1 MLEWTHHDKLPIYFA
16 KSAASPFGEF
26 RIFYDDI
33 MYWNNFSNLP
43 PTQDLD
49 WLKEVAQS
57 IHNEFTS
64 NQEATPKTG

>member
-1 MLEWTHHDKLPIYFA
+1 MKLEWTHHDKLPMYFA

-33 MYWNNFSNLP
+33 MYWDTFSNLT

-49 WLKEVAQS
+49 RIKEVAQS
-57 IHNEFTS
+57 IHDEVPFK
-64 NQEATPKTG
+64 QETT

>member
-1 MLEWTHHDKLPIYFA
+1 MLEWTHHDKLPMYFA

-33 MYWNNFSNLP
+33 MYWDTFSNLT

-49 WLKEVAQS
+49 RIKEVAQS
-57 IHNEFTS
+57 IHDEVPF
-64 NQEATPKTG
+64 NQETT